1 MWCEQVVQMG
11 VLCYSSVFSK
21 HKTVMYKTASSN
33 ANSISHVITFWNTVH
48 NATQM
53 WVAIEPIT
61 FRLQSRLL
69 TTTPCVSLGKPR
81 VDGQAPVPSRVII
94 SNKPAIVTTSFPP
107 ITVPEPKP
115 APAIRKPTPSYWRS
129 SNRRR
134 RNRPQSSKYR
144 QELLHFCSF
153 YY

>member
-1 MWCEQVVQMG
+1 MG

-61 FRLQSRLL
+61 FQLQSRLL

-115 APAIRKPTPSYWRS
+115 APAIRKPNTILLEVQSRPKKQTPKLQIQARAFTF
-129 SNRRR
+129 
-134 RNRPQSSKYR
+134 
-144 QELLHFCSF
+144 L
-153 YY
+153 